1 MSPADE
7 ENLGTCHVSCTR
19 ELKGLSVRKRT
30 GTRVYTRERRSLACS
45 KTVEHIAHTPSY
57 YECEGRR
64 FEYFDCANEREEVD
78 SRTAI
83 FHDFKPLEVCAMQA
97 CVLYGLAEYS
107 GRLFQNN
114 FTTRRG
120 ERWCPPR
127 FLRFAGQFRRGF
139 VLRSLVCTLTR
150 SCRNRNRTIYVY
162 GSSENTLYST

>member
-1 MSPADE
+1 MSLADE

-30 GTRVYTRERRSLACS
+30 GTRVYTRGRRSLACS

-107 GRLFQNN
+107 GRLFQKQ
-114 FTTRRG
+114 FYYALWRAAVPAVSPV
-120 ERWCPPR
+120 RWP
-127 FLRFAGQFRRGF
+127 FSSWILISLRF
-139 VLRSLVCTLTR
+139 
-150 SCRNRNRTIYVY
+150 
-162 GSSENTLYST
+162 